1 MNFTAE
7 QMKKINEAKTE
18 EELIAL
24 AKAEGIEMSEE
35 EIKAKFA
42 EMHKEG
48 EIADDELNNVA
59 GGCGGEH
66 EIVTNTMCKNA
77 RCSKCGSGPILQG
90 DHRESSVRC
99 PECGHEMY
107 IQVYDRTD
115 GVELYHNY

>member
-59 GGCGGEH
+59 GGCGEH
-66 EIVTNTMCKNA
+66 EIVTHTMCENA
-77 RCSKCGSGPILQG
+77 RCSKYGSGSILQG
-90 DHRESSVRC
+90 DHREIIRC
-99 PECGHEMY
+99 PECGREMN
-107 IQVYDRTD
+107 IMVYDNTD
-115 GVELYHNY
+115 NVELYRNF